1 MKNNNGSDFGFLV
14 FLLFIILLLIP
25 LFFNV
30 NSFEQYLFIGKI
42 VLIVGL
48 VLVVI
53 AITVF
58 GTLYYKRK
66 VKKREIKKAEER
78 KTLVDDEIPIEKKRI
93 EQEIE
98 LNEGKVKIAQ
108 REKPLKEPF
117 VNAESRS
124 KKTGLESL
132 NEFNM

>member
-1 MKNNNGSDFGFLV
+1 MKNNNGSDFGFLA
-14 FLLFIILLLIP
+14 FLLFIIILLIP

-42 VLIVGL
+42 VLIVA
-48 VLVVI
+48 LVVI
-53 AITVF
+53 AISVF

-66 VKKREIKKAEER
+66 VKKRAIKKAEER
-78 KTLVDDEIPIEKKRI
+78 KALVDEEMRGEKGRE
-93 EQEIE
+93 EQKVE
-98 LNEGKVKIAQ
+98 LKENQVRIAQ

-117 VNAESRS
+117 VNVESKS

-132 NEFNM
+132 NEFNL

>member
-1 MKNNNGSDFGFLV
+1 MKNNNGSDFGFLA
-14 FLLFIILLLIP
+14 FLLFAIVLLIP

-42 VLIVGL
+42 VLIVAL

-53 AITVF
+53 AISVL

-66 VKKREIKKAEER
+66 VKKRAIKKAEER
-78 KTLVDDEIPIEKKRI
+78 KALVDEEITVGKGRE
-93 EQEIE
+93 EQKVE
-98 LNEGKVKIAQ
+98 LKENQVRIAQ

-117 VNAESRS
+117 VNAESNT

-132 NEFNM
+132 NEFNL

>member
-1 MKNNNGSDFGFLV
+1 M
-14 FLLFIILLLIP
+14 
-25 LFFNV
+25 
-30 NSFEQYLFIGKI
+30 
-42 VLIVGL
+42 IVGL

>member
-1 MKNNNGSDFGFLV
+1 MKNNNGSDFGFLA
-14 FLLFIILLLIP
+14 FLLFAIVLLMP

-30 NSFEQYLFIGKI
+30 SSFEQYLFIGKI
-42 VLIVGL
+42 VLIVAL

-53 AITVF
+53 AISVF

-66 VKKREIKKAEER
+66 VKIRAIKKAEER
-78 KTLVDDEIPIEKKRI
+78 KAAYEEIIVENERQ
-93 EQEIE
+93 EQKIVLKE
-98 LNEGKVKIAQ
+98 NQVRIAQ

-117 VNAESRS
+117 VNAESNS

-132 NEFNM
+132 NEFEL